1 MAELSTLEYILRLSL
16 SALFGGL
23 IGVEREIRMKE
34 AGVRTHLIVA
44 FASCM
49 MMLVSKYGFL
59 DMLEFAA
66 VNHYE
71 TMKLDPSR
79 IAAGLV
85 TAIGFLGAGTIFA
98 RNRGVTGLTTAA
110 GLWATVGIG
119 MTTGAG
125 MYLISA
131 FGTAFIVV
139 IQAVLYRD
147 HILLG
152 HVAAAISV
160 HLDDAPDSLD
170 RLLQALKALGLE
182 PSGCKYERRE
192 AGLVVELHVSH
203 LPCRQEQLGPLLAP
217 LMKEPYIKSIRW

>member
-1 MAELSTLEYILRLSL
+1 MTGPGTIECVLRLAL
-16 SALFGGL
+16 AALFGGL
-23 IGVEREIRMKE
+23 IGLERELRMKE
-34 AGVRTHLIVA
+34 AGVRTHLIVS

-59 DMLEFAA
+59 DMLEYAA
-66 VNHYE
+66 AHSYE
-71 TMKLDPSR
+71 PMKLDPSR

-125 MYLISA
+125 MYLIST

-152 HVAAAISV
+152 HVAAAIFV
-160 HLDDAPDSLD
+160 HLDDAPDSLE
-170 RLLQALKALGLE
+170 RLLLSLKPLGFE
-182 PSGCKYERRE
+182 PSGCNYERRDG
-192 AGLVVELHVSH
+192 GLAVELHVSR
-203 LPCRQEQLGPLLAP
+203 LPCPLEQLGSLLAP

>member
-1 MAELSTLEYILRLSL
+1 MPGTLELLLRLTL
-16 SALFGGL
+16 SAAFGGA
-23 IGVEREIRMKE
+23 IGLERELRLKE
-34 AGVRTHLIVA
+34 AGVRTHLIVS

-66 VNHYE
+66 DNGYE
-71 TMKLDPSR
+71 IMKLDPSR

-119 MTTGAG
+119 MSTGAG
-125 MYLISA
+125 MYPISA
-131 FGTAFIVV
+131 FGTVFILIV
-139 IQAVLYRD
+139 QAVLYRD
-147 HILLG
+147 HVVLG
-152 HVAAAISV
+152 HVAAAVSV

-170 RLLQALKALGLE
+170 RLLAALKLLGLA
-182 PSGCKYERRE
+182 PDRCKYERRDS
-192 AGLVVELHVSH
+192 GLHAELHFSR
-203 LPCRQEQLGPLLAP
+203 LPCPQDQLGPLLTP
-217 LMKEPYIKSIRW
+217 LMGESYIKSVRW

>member
-1 MAELSTLEYILRLSL
+1 MPSTLECLLRLIL
-16 SALFGGL
+16 AAVYGAAIGL
-23 IGVEREIRMKE
+23 EREIRLKG

-49 MMLVSKYGFL
+49 MMIVSKYGFL

-66 VNHYE
+66 DNGYE
-71 TMKLDPSR
+71 IMKLDPSR

-125 MYLISA
+125 LYLISL

-139 IQAVLYRD
+139 VQAILHRD
-147 HILLG
+147 HVVLG
-152 HVAAAISV
+152 HVAATLFVQLSGEP
-160 HLDDAPDSLD
+160 DAPE
-170 RLLQALKALGLE
+170 RLQQALSGLGMS

-192 AGLVVELHVSH
+192 DGLSAELHFEH
-203 LPCRQEQLGPLLAP
+203 LPCPDGELGKLLAP
-217 LMKEPYIKSIRW
+217 LMAEPYIKSLRW